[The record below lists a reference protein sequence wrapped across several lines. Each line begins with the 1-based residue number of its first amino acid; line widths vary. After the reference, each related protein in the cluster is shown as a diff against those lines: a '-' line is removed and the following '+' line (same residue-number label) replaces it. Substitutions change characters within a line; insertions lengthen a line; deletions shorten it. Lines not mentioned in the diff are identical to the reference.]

1 MGGEKEEH
9 EVKKADGLGMRM
21 PQPMDS
27 LEQTI
32 LLRSKEKK
40 VTRTKSVYRTF
51 LSREAGETL
60 EE

>member
-1 MGGEKEEH
+1 MKWYAMI
-9 EVKKADGLGMRM
+9 VVTMTVLAGMRM